1 MLKLLKRKRK
11 VTLENLLLLLLEFY
25 KQDEYE
31 VNVSELLESVQNV
44 QEKIDLGYKFS
55 DKVFY
60 SSNFFADLNKLVD
73 MGYVRRYTYRHN
85 GYLPK
90 NYVLLTSVGKKRAEE
105 LLASITEEEKIQIFT
120 ESVAKA
126 IKDHRERYKI
136 WARPLIKERKGIL

>member
-1 MLKLLKRKRK
+1 MLKLLKRKRGT
-11 VTLENLLLLLLEFY
+11 VPENLLLFLLEFY
-25 KQDEYE
+25 MQGEEE
-31 VNVSELLESVQNV
+31 VNISELLESVQNA

-60 SSNFFADLNKLVD
+60 SSNFFTDLNKLVD
-73 MGYVRRYTYRHN
+73 MGYVRRYAYRHN

-90 NYVLLTSVGKKRAEE
+90 NYVALTSVGRKHAQK
-105 LLASITEEEKIQIFT
+105 LLATTAEEKIRLIA

-126 IKDHRERYKI
+126 IMEHRERYRI